1 MIKLF
6 TSTTRCVAPINVPL
20 AGDKAEVEM
29 NNNEF
34 DDGSCG
40 MSLKGWRSLC
50 KVLAVM
56 IPLWAVAALVA
67 LHYAGVFND

>member
-1 MIKLF
+1 MFRWPAI
-6 TSTTRCVAPINVPL
+6 RRE
-20 AGDKAEVEM
+20 GEM

-40 MSLKGWRSLC
+40 MSRKGWRSLC
-50 KVLAVM
+50 NVLAVM
-56 IPLWAVAALVA
+56 IPLWTVATLVA

>member
-1 MIKLF
+1 
-6 TSTTRCVAPINVPL
+6 
-20 AGDKAEVEM
+20 M

-34 DDGSCG
+34 DEGSCG
-40 MSLKGWRSLC
+40 MSRKGLRALC

>member
-1 MIKLF
+1 
-6 TSTTRCVAPINVPL
+6 
-20 AGDKAEVEM
+20 M
-29 NNNEF
+29 NHDEF
-34 DDGSCG
+34 DDGRCG
-40 MSLKGWRSLC
+40 MSRKGWRALC